1 MRRVAVIRTLMVPV
15 MAWVA
20 GTIGVVAIP
29 ESSAP
34 SAAARGGGAGW
45 RAARQPVAM
54 AATPAVGPMAGWRSR
69 A

>member
-34 SAAARGGGAGW
+34 SAAARGGGGRVARGEAAVCHGCDARG
-45 RAARQPVAM
+45 RADGRLAE
-54 AATPAVGPMAGWRSR
+54 
-69 A
+69 